1 MGKMDNEIFIV
12 NGCKCL
18 MRNFNKTY
26 NTIHF
31 EIQIIVLIPWQILDY
46 AFCYYCSWKSLVSR
60 SDCTFIP
67 YSSKKQ
73 SFILF
78 WMYSQT
84 LS

>member
-1 MGKMDNEIFIV
+1 MDNEIFIV

-46 AFCYYCSWKSLVSR
+46 LFVIIALGSLWWV
-60 SDCTFIP
+60 DQIVP
-67 YSSKKQ
+67 
-73 SFILF
+73 L
-78 WMYSQT
+78 
-84 LS
+84 